1 MEVKLLDVEVLLDA
15 STKKLQ
21 AAKESLIKLEQTQLA
36 LSDEQM
42 DLCAEAKL
50 AGAVGLLDKK
60 REFDT
65 AARGKN
71 QELVQIALKITTAT
85 KAVASCEIQSKS
97 LESQVHE
104 LRSEVGGITL
114 KIDGLILDA
123 QSIRPQMI
131 FPKLLYVVEVLRFQT
146 EAPCRSC
153 HRFFVDM
160 AAVPSSCGCLFHPIC
175 LWQMI
180 LAGVGECPRC

>member
-15 STKKLQ
+15 SLKKLQ

-65 AARGKN
+65 TARGKN
-71 QELVQIALKITTAT
+71 QELVQD
-85 KAVASCEIQSKS
+85 C
-97 LESQVHE
+97 SQDYYGHE
-104 LRSEVGGITL
+104 
-114 KIDGLILDA
+114 
-123 QSIRPQMI
+123 
-131 FPKLLYVVEVLRFQT
+131 
-146 EAPCRSC
+146 
-153 HRFFVDM
+153 
-160 AAVPSSCGCLFHPIC
+160 SCG
-175 LWQMI
+175 
-180 LAGVGECPRC
+180 